1 MDGVSADERKS
12 ATENISDIVDST
24 GQLGEHIVEAGV
36 EAVQRSK
43 EIVGAVGGS
52 VVESMQAKLK
62 DRDNVMMV
70 RVDGVSLK
78 SIDSLVDADIVKSRS
93 EAAAYLIMAGIKA
106 RRPLF
111 DRIALKVDEIRKAKI
126 ELHAMLT
133 ETDVDGSF
141 EDENFTPEH
150 QIQD

>member
-43 EIVGAVGGS
+43 KIVGAVGGS

-93 EAAAYLIMAGIKA
+93 EAAAYLING
-106 RRPLF
+106 R
-111 DRIALKVDEIRKAKI
+111 
-126 ELHAMLT
+126 
-133 ETDVDGSF
+133 
-141 EDENFTPEH
+141 H
-150 QIQD
+150 QSPSATL